1 MRLPLLALLLAL
13 PSPALAASGT
23 DEQSGNVEIGAGER
37 VKEGQ
42 AVEVYDYGRGTYQ
55 TIDVDRVT
63 RRGRT
68 VTIEG
73 TDEDGDYRELEMED
87 E

>member
-1 MRLPLLALLLAL
+1 
-13 PSPALAASGT
+13 
-23 DEQSGNVEIGAGER
+23 
-37 VKEGQ
+37 VKDGQ
-42 AVEVYDYGRGTYQ
+42 AIEVYDYGSGTYQ

-73 TDEDGDYRELEMED
+73 TDEGGDYRELEME
-87 E
+87 EQ